1 MKHFNHVNIDLPSI
15 KQVNLESKRLYET
28 ATGNKYPSVTTV
40 LSAHNKD
47 AIIAWR
53 KRVGN
58 EEANRISVA
67 ATRRGTKIHSIIES
81 YLKNEDRPIE
91 NNLDLNRFISLEP
104 YLENIDNIHVQ
115 ERALYS
121 DHLRLAGT
129 VDCIAEY
136 DGRLSVID
144 FKTASKAKKKEWIL
158 SYFMQCAA
166 YAIMYEERT
175 KRPITNLVVM
185 ISVEDDAPQIFFE
198 KRDNWV
204 KDLLYYRD
212 LYEQNNSD

>member
-144 FKTASKAKKKEWIL
+144 FKTASKAKKKEWIH

-175 KRPITNLVVM
+175 KRPITNLVIM

-212 LYEQNNSD
+212 LYERNQT

>member
-47 AIIAWR
+47 AIVAWR

-91 NNLDLNRFISLEP
+91 NNLDLNRFFSLEP

-115 ERALYS
+115 ERPLYS

-144 FKTASKAKKKEWIL
+144 FKTASKAKKKEWIH

-212 LYEQNNSD
+212 LYEQNNSY

>member
-58 EEANRISVA
+58 EEANRISAA

-115 ERALYS
+115 ERPLYS

-144 FKTASKAKKKEWIL
+144 FKTASKAKKKEWIH

-175 KRPITNLVVM
+175 KRPITNLVIM

-212 LYEQNNSD
+212 LYEQNNSY

>member
-1 MKHFNHVNIDLPSI
+1 MKHFNHVNIDLPLI

-47 AIIAWR
+47 AIVAWR

-115 ERALYS
+115 ERPLYS

-144 FKTASKAKKKEWIL
+144 FKTASKAKKKEWIH

-212 LYEQNNSD
+212 LYEQNNSY

>member
-1 MKHFNHVNIDLPSI
+1 MKHFNHVNIDLPLI

-47 AIIAWR
+47 AIVAWR

-67 ATRRGTKIHSIIES
+67 ATRRGTKIHFIIES

-115 ERALYS
+115 ERPLYS

-144 FKTASKAKKKEWIL
+144 FKTASKAKKKEWIH

-212 LYEQNNSD
+212 LYEQNNSY

>member
-47 AIIAWR
+47 AIVAWR

-67 ATRRGTKIHSIIES
+67 ATKRGTKIHSIIES

-91 NNLDLNRFISLEP
+91 NNLDLNRFFSLEP

-115 ERALYS
+115 ERPLYS

-144 FKTASKAKKKEWIL
+144 FKTASKAKKKEWIH

-175 KRPITNLVVM
+175 KRPITNLVIM

-212 LYEQNNSD
+212 LYEQNNSY

>member
-144 FKTASKAKKKEWIL
+144 FKTASKAKKKEWIH

-212 LYEQNNSD
+212 LYERNQT

>member
-47 AIIAWR
+47 AIVAWR

-67 ATRRGTKIHSIIES
+67 ATKRGTKIHSIIES

-91 NNLDLNRFISLEP
+91 NNLDLNRFFSLEP

-115 ERALYS
+115 ERPLYS

-144 FKTASKAKKKEWIL
+144 FKTASKAKKKEWIH

-175 KRPITNLVVM
+175 KRPITNLVIM

-212 LYEQNNSD
+212 LYERNQT

>member
-144 FKTASKAKKKEWIL
+144 FKTASKAKKKEWIH